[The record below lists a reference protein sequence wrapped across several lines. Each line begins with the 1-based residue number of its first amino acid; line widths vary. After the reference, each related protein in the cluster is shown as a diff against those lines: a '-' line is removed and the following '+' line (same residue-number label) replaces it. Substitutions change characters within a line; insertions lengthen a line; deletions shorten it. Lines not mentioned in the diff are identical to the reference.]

1 MIKMNLYE
9 YVSETTYRVRQTVP
23 SRGKTMLSN
32 QKLQTA
38 LTEIREVSRIDFL
51 LYDVKG
57 KLTAYTGELPE
68 DEEALAGSVNVFAA
82 SMAEI
87 QMQNGYHFF
96 KVMVEEEPEYILLVP
111 SIQEESYMV
120 GRLALLQIRRIVESY
135 RDQFDRNSFMQNILL
150 GNMLVVDIYSKAER
164 LKIRESEWVVF
175 VIETR
180 ERKEPAMMEL
190 VKSLVDPRTRDFVT
204 ELDEKSVILVKDV
217 KHVKEESEIE
227 EQARMLVDTIHAEAM
242 VKVRVG
248 YGNRAGKLSDI
259 PRSYQEAMLSLRVG
273 EIFYGQRDTISY
285 QKLGIGR
292 LIYQL
297 PQSLCEMFI
306 QEVFAGR
313 DLDIDEETLQTVE
326 RFFENDLNISETA
339 RQLYIHR
346 NTLVYRL
353 ERFQKIIGL
362 DVRKFEDAMTFKLA
376 MMVLAHMQSLSGGDQ
391 NIE

>member
-1 MIKMNLYE
+1 MIKINLYE

-313 DLDIDEETLQTVE
+313 DLDIDEETL
-326 RFFENDLNISETA
+326 
-339 RQLYIHR
+339 
-346 NTLVYRL
+346 
-353 ERFQKIIGL
+353 
-362 DVRKFEDAMTFKLA
+362 
-376 MMVLAHMQSLSGGDQ
+376 
-391 NIE
+391 

>member
-1 MIKMNLYE
+1 
-9 YVSETTYRVRQTVP
+9 
-23 SRGKTMLSN
+23 MLSN

-38 LTEIREVSRIDFL
+38 LSEIREVSRIDFL

-57 KLTAYTGELPE
+57 KLVASTVEMTEN
-68 DEEALAGSVNVFAA
+68 EETLSESVRVFA
-82 SMAEI
+82 SSLAEI

-96 KVMVEEEPEYILLVP
+96 KVMVEEAPEYVLLVP
-111 SIQEESYMV
+111 TALEESYMV

-164 LKIRESEWVVF
+164 LKIKESEWIVF
-175 VIETR
+175 VIETQ
-180 ERKEPAMMEL
+180 ERKDATLMEL
-190 VKSLVDPRTRDFVT
+190 VKSIVDSKTKDFVT
-204 ELDEKSVILVKDV
+204 ELDEKSVVLVKDV
-217 KHVKEESEIE
+217 KNIKSPEEIE

-248 YGNRAGKLSDI
+248 YGNRTSHLSEI
-259 PRSYQEAMLSLRVG
+259 PRSYQEAVLSLQVG
-273 EIFYGQRDTISY
+273 AVFYGQREIVSY
-285 QKLGIGR
+285 QRLGIGR

-306 QEVFAGR
+306 QEVFGDR
-313 DLDIDEETLQTVE
+313 ELDIDEETLQTVE

-353 ERFQKIIGL
+353 ERFQKIVGL

-376 MMVLAHMQSLSGGDQ
+376 MMVLAHMQSLSG
-391 NIE
+391 EETTLE